1 MRNHLIGFL
10 AVCLILGCSLGA
22 IAETQMS
29 SVKQKETPYL
39 MGIGFALKSLEEYI
53 PSALHVTIIRLTDL
67 QTGQGTKP
75 SFKAKLEFGAD
86 KYPVKII
93 SPEPEKFEADIMEPN
108 AKEKELATPIGH
120 ITLGVST
127 SEGKPIATGTLRIKT
142 ANEKSSG
149 EFTLLLNALA
159 VPNSE
164 KGDAQGEGREG
175 GSDAPA
181 ASGDTAR

>member
-1 MRNHLIGFL
+1 MRNRLIALL
-10 AVCLILGCSLGA
+10 AVCLVLGCSLGA
-22 IAETQMS
+22 IAETQLS

-39 MGIGFALKSLEEYI
+39 VGIGFALKSLEEYI
-53 PSALHVTIIRLTDL
+53 PSMLHVNVIRLTDL
-67 QTGQGTKP
+67 QTGQETKP

-86 KYPVKII
+86 AYPVKII

-120 ITLGVST
+120 ITLGVSV
-127 SEGKPIATGTLRIKT
+127 SDGKPIATGTLRIKT

-164 KGDAQGEGREG
+164 KNSAQGSPEAPASVGDA
-175 GSDAPA
+175 
-181 ASGDTAR
+181 TH